1 MYVHRYMHT
10 YIHTCMHAYIQLYIH
25 THTYM
30 STCINVSVLL
40 KGAFDSV
47 HVYSQEDVAMVINYA
62 KNRGIRVI
70 PEFDTPVGVLLSSSL
85 LIIMYYY
92 Y

>member
-1 MYVHRYMHT
+1 
-10 YIHTCMHAYIQLYIH
+10 MHAYLDD
-25 THTYM
+25 TSLTF
-30 STCINVSVLL
+30 SVLL

-70 PEFDTPVGVLLSSSL
+70 PEFDTPVGILLSSSL

-92 Y
+92 YYARVTLSHGERVMLVY